1 MTGYPSSELKL
12 GVSKMK
18 LSSED
23 RDLFIKDLRLIN
35 DLHSEML
42 QYLKYMEYFDTM
54 GAFQIRAIDEGL
66 RLKMSRV
73 LHVIANWMIV

>member
-1 MTGYPSSELKL
+1 
-12 GVSKMK
+12 MK
-18 LSSED
+18 LSNED

-35 DLHSEML
+35 DLHREML

-54 GAFQIRAIDEGL
+54 SDFQIRAIDEGL

>member
-1 MTGYPSSELKL
+1 
-12 GVSKMK
+12 MK

>member
-1 MTGYPSSELKL
+1 
-12 GVSKMK
+12 MK
-18 LSSED
+18 LSNED

-42 QYLKYMEYFDTM
+42 QYLNYMEYFDTM
-54 GAFQIRAIDEGL
+54 SDFQISELNEGL

-73 LHVIANWMIV
+73 LHVIENRMIV

>member
-1 MTGYPSSELKL
+1 
-12 GVSKMK
+12 MK
-18 LSSED
+18 LSNED

-42 QYLKYMEYFDTM
+42 QYLNYMEYFDTM
-54 GAFQIRAIDEGL
+54 SDFQISELDEGL

-73 LHVIANWMIV
+73 LRVIASRMPI

>member
-1 MTGYPSSELKL
+1 
-12 GVSKMK
+12 MK
-18 LSSED
+18 LSNED

-54 GAFQIRAIDEGL
+54 SDFQISELDEGL

-73 LHVIANWMIV
+73 LHVIASRMPI